1 MASKKPAK
9 QAVSNARL
17 VALQKLGLMRDVSA
31 KADLTASQ
39 KKKVANE
46 FKKYHEVANAP
57 KGEYKA
63 QNVSDFF
70 PGQIKEL
77 EKAGIKVI
85 NGKAY
90 VKQHGYESVKIVK
103 RKYKTGP
110 GTHET
115 IIGVDYKTDKR
126 KSAFHIIG
134 SPVQVANWRERAV
147 RDFAAGN
154 MKDGQFVA
162 WQAYDN
168 SPMMRSNTISLD
180 SLFKYESQIKYHGN
194 PEEVQDH
201 LRLVIITVKE
211 LRDFKANEKSR
222 KQQNAS
228 KYQRKKKEMKTQTRK
243 LTGRVRRK

>member
-31 KADLTASQ
+31 KGELTSSQ
-39 KKKVANE
+39 KKKVASQ
-46 FKKYHEVANAP
+46 FKKYHDVANAP

-63 QNVSDFF
+63 QDVSGFF
-70 PGQIKEL
+70 PGQIKAI
-77 EKAGIKVI
+77 EKSGIRVI

-90 VKQHGYESVKIVK
+90 VKQQGYESVKIVK
-103 RKYKTGP
+103 KKYKTGP

-134 SPVQVANWRERAV
+134 TPTHIAEWRERAV
-147 RDFAAGN
+147 RDYAAGN
-154 MKDGQFVA
+154 LKDGQFVA

-168 SPMMRSNTISLD
+168 SPMARSNTISLD

-194 PEEVQDH
+194 PDEVRDH

-211 LRDFKANEKSR
+211 LKDFDANAKTR

-228 KYQRKKKEMKTQTRK
+228 KYQRKKKEMATQTRK